1 VREAGFEPA
10 RPEALDPKSS
20 VSTIP
25 PLSLAVGSAPDYNS
39 HVRPTRRLAYR
50 YATSAAQWYDGGAAR
65 CGLGPPLVSTAA
77 APPCQRARLRLACR
91 HASGRWPSL
100 SAFFRYGLAR
110 SRSRYRCRR
119 PSPSMLAEAIRD
131 DLLTSEGASLSVLT
145 SHRAEEGGVRRG
157 AKRRASGTFGGLVRW
172 LRRRVR
178 GPHLR
183 WRAFWG
189 CLRVARRSSRR
200 VCPCGSRPARGRRRR
215 RCRGRSRRC
224 RS

>member
-50 YATSAAQWYDGGAAR
+50 YATSAAQWDDGGAAR
-65 CGLGPPLVSTAA
+65 CGLGPP
-77 APPCQRARLRLACR
+77 